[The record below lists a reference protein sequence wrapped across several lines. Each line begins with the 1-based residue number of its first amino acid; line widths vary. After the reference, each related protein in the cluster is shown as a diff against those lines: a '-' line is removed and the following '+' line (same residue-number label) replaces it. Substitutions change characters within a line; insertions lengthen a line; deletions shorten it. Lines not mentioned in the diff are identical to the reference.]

1 MQSFTVIMAQ
11 IDTLVGDIDGNTQKI
26 INVAETSEAKG
37 CDLILFPELTLT
49 GYPPEDL
56 LLRDSLTLRI
66 NEAMDKLKQANAES
80 QSAWVV
86 GLPLLNEDG
95 KLFNSARVLYQ
106 GDILATYHK
115 QKLPNYQVF
124 DEHRYFVAG
133 TDPVVFSLKGMRF
146 ALTICEDVW
155 HESPIAEAAKL
166 GVDCILNLNASP
178 FHQGKQEARLD
189 LLSSHIENCQ
199 IPIVYTNAVGG
210 QDELVFDGGSIALDA
225 NQDLKV
231 QAPFFK
237 EAIVSVLFHKAQ
249 DQWLMQS
256 GEVSALQEPLEELWQ
271 ALVLGVKDYV
281 HKNGFK
287 GALLGLSGGIDSALT
302 LAIAAEALGKDNVM
316 AVMMPFKYTSQM
328 SVEDA
333 GIQAKRLGVQYDTIA
348 IEPMYDAFMGALAGQ
363 FAGTGKDTTE
373 ENIQARARGVL
384 LMAISNKKGYLLLT
398 TGNKSEVSVGYCT
411 LYGDMA
417 GGFNAIKNVPKT
429 TVFALARFLNEK
441 AKALGESPVI
451 PERVI
456 ERPPSAEL
464 SPDQKDEDSL
474 PPYEVLDEI
483 LYRYIECD
491 QSAHT
496 IINAGFNENE
506 VNRVLRLVDLNEYK
520 RRQSAIGVRISQR
533 DFGRDRRYPITNG
546 WKIGK

>member
-1 MQSFTVIMAQ
+1 MQSFTVIIAE

-26 INVAETSEAKG
+26 IDSAIDAESQGA
-37 CDLILFPELTLT
+37 DLVLFPELTLT

-56 LLRDSLTLRI
+56 LLRESLKPRIDDGMTL
-66 NEAMDKLKQANAES
+66 LKQANFKS
-80 QSAWVV
+80 KSAWVV
-86 GLPLLNEDG
+86 GLPLSTVSG
-95 KLFNSARVLYQ
+95 KLFNSAQVLYQ
-106 GDILATYHK
+106 GEILATYHK
-115 QKLPNYQVF
+115 QKLPSYQVF
-124 DEHRYFVAG
+124 DEHRYFEAGSEAVA
-133 TDPVVFSLKGMRF
+133 FSLKEMRF

-155 HESPIAEAAKL
+155 HESPIQEAAKL

-178 FHQGKQEARLD
+178 FHQGKQQERLE

-199 IPIVYTNAVGG
+199 IPIVYANAVGG
-210 QDELVFDGGSIALDA
+210 QDELVFDGGSMALDA
-225 NQDLKV
+225 NQNLKV

-237 EAIVSVLFHKAQ
+237 EALVSVGFSLREG
-249 DQWLMQS
+249 QWLMQD
-256 GEVSALQEPLEELWQ
+256 GEVSPAQAPLEELWQ

-302 LAIAAEALGKDNVM
+302 LALAVEALGAENVM
-316 AVMMPFKYTSQM
+316 AVMMPFRYTSQM

-333 GIQAKRLGVQYDTIA
+333 GIQAERLGVQYDTIA
-348 IEPMYDAFMGALAGQ
+348 IEPMYDAFMSSLSGQ
-363 FAGTGKDTTE
+363 FAGTEKDTTE
-373 ENIQARARGVL
+373 ENIQARTRGVL
-384 LMAISNKKGYLLLT
+384 LMSLSNKKGYLLIT
-398 TGNKSEVSVGYCT
+398 TGNKSEISVGYCT

-417 GGFNAIKNVPKT
+417 GGFNVIKNVPKT
-429 TVFALARFLNEK
+429 TVFALARSINEK
-441 AKALGESPVI
+441 AKKNGEPPVI

-474 PPYEVLDEI
+474 PLYDVLDEI

-491 QSAHT
+491 ESAHT
-496 IINAGFNENE
+496 IIAAGFNEDE
-506 VNRVLRLVDLNEYK
+506 VNRVIRLVDLNEYK
-520 RRQSAIGVRISQR
+520 RRQAAIGVRISQR

-546 WKIGK
+546 WRIGK